1 MMKSNETNMRK
12 HQIHPFI
19 LISLVGMGAFI
30 LLFGVTIYGPGV
42 SPDSTVYIETAN
54 NLVAGKGF
62 YAGGQPLT
70 HYPPG
75 YPLLLALS
83 NLARADMLATGRLL
97 HALLFAINA
106 MLITTAAYTLTKRHR
121 LLVASCTAIL
131 FLSSAPI
138 LSVHAMAWSESPF
151 IMFSFAGL
159 FLLALY
165 VANSFFP
172 LLIAASVLL
181 GFATVTRYIGIVLFL
196 PLTLGLLAFNQKPIT
211 HRIRDFLVAV
221 TVMCIPIGSW
231 LLRNLFVAGSIT
243 NRNFTIHLIS
253 LQHFEDLVNTLFDFV
268 LPLPISIWIES
279 LFLVLL
285 STLFIAALKL
295 FYRKYQEEKIIEPAG
310 IAFVSL
316 NVIFIF
322 SYLAFLFISISFF
335 DAHTPLDNRI
345 LLPVFIPLVVVTVII
360 ISSLLSGWQKP
371 IIRLGLFF
379 FLSLVV
385 GLNGF
390 YVVYESLNIHNN
402 GLGYTSRLWRDSVT
416 VTAVNTLDTTVTIY
430 SNGPDVLGFWTR
442 KNTVMIPSH
451 FSPTTLEINEDY
463 ETQLQVMCIE
473 LNKSDAT
480 VVYLHNINREYLP
493 SWEELESKCKIAP
506 ANSLEDGKIYGIV
519 SQKN

>member
-1 MMKSNETNMRK
+1 
-12 HQIHPFI
+12 
-19 LISLVGMGAFI
+19 
-30 LLFGVTIYGPGV
+30 
-42 SPDSTVYIETAN
+42 
-54 NLVAGKGF
+54 
-62 YAGGQPLT
+62 
-70 HYPPG
+70 
-75 YPLLLALS
+75 
-83 NLARADMLATGRLL
+83 
-97 HALLFAINA
+97 
-106 MLITTAAYTLTKRHR
+106 
-121 LLVASCTAIL
+121 
-131 FLSSAPI
+131 
-138 LSVHAMAWSESPF
+138 
-151 IMFSFAGL
+151 
-159 FLLALY
+159 
-165 VANSFFP
+165 
-172 LLIAASVLL
+172 
-181 GFATVTRYIGIVLFL
+181 
-196 PLTLGLLAFNQKPIT
+196 
-211 HRIRDFLVAV
+211 
-221 TVMCIPIGSW
+221 
-231 LLRNLFVAGSIT
+231 
-243 NRNFTIHLIS
+243 
-253 LQHFEDLVNTLFDFV
+253 
-268 LPLPISIWIES
+268 
-279 LFLVLL
+279 
-285 STLFIAALKL
+285 
-295 FYRKYQEEKIIEPAG
+295 
-310 IAFVSL
+310 
-316 NVIFIF
+316 
-322 SYLAFLFISISFF
+322 
-335 DAHTPLDNRI
+335 LDNRI